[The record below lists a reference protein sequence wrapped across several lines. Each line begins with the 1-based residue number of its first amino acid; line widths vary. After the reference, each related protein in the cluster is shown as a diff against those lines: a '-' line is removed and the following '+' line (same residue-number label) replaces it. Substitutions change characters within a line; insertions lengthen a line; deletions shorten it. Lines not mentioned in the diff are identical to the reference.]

1 MTSSQSDT
9 FKQSYETLRLFN
21 CELNF
26 EWHAA
31 RTSQA
36 EMATLPRASEALS
49 RLQEKKLW
57 KCTKLWS
64 ACFKGWL
71 NLRRQIRLLLGFVMA
86 LRKSVQKIK
95 FRMDWTSSTFN
106 SSLTKPE
113 LPNLL
118 IEETSEAED
127 CEA

>member
-49 RLQEKKLW
+49 RLQEKNENAQNCDQLVPRVDSTCVDKSG
-57 KCTKLWS
+57 C
-64 ACFKGWL
+64 CWL
-71 NLRRQIRLLLGFVMA
+71 LFWL
-86 LRKSVQKIK
+86 
-95 FRMDWTSSTFN
+95 
-106 SSLTKPE
+106 
-113 LPNLL
+113 
-118 IEETSEAED
+118 
-127 CEA
+127 

>member
-36 EMATLPRASEALS
+36 EMASLPRASEALS
-49 RLQEKKLW
+49 RLHEKKIKKMHKIVISLFQGLTQPASTNQAVAGFCFGF
-57 KCTKLWS
+57 KKICTK
-64 ACFKGWL
+64 
-71 NLRRQIRLLLGFVMA
+71 NQI
-86 LRKSVQKIK
+86 
-95 FRMDWTSSTFN
+95 
-106 SSLTKPE
+106 
-113 LPNLL
+113 
-118 IEETSEAED
+118 
-127 CEA
+127 